1 MMPFNST
8 LTTTAQTMKT
18 QFKFTVYING
28 QAIRKSFVGTSMSSI
43 YNQFNNWV
51 KKQGECETVDGYYV
65 GMMAW
70 RNHRGVIEIRDE
82 SVKAKIA
89 QITKTH
95 RAWLDS
101 KLAIAA

>member
-1 MMPFNST
+1 
-8 LTTTAQTMKT
+8 MKT
-18 QFKFTVYING
+18 QSRFKFTVYING
-28 QAIRKSFVGTSMSSI
+28 QAIRKSFTAVSMHSI
-43 YNQFNNWV
+43 YSQLENWV
-51 KKQGECETVDGYYV
+51 EKQGEYEAVV
-65 GMMAW
+65 GGDYFGDMAW
-70 RNHRGVIEIRDE
+70 SNHRGIIEIRDE